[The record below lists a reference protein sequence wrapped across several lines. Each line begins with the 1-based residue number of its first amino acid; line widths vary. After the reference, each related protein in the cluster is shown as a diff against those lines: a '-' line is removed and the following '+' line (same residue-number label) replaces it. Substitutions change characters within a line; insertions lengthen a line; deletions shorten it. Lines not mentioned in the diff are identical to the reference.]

1 MEEVEQKGIC
11 VNSKFMCRNCRTC
24 ESGNEYVCILCSKIE
39 KGTLTQDGIKKEEI
53 YFSNNCNLY
62 NEKESKLVLEKK
74 EDIKQ
79 RRDLDI
85 FISKCLSDGVKQ
97 MIKGSSDR
105 ELTQKKAYYKRDKSY
120 INKHVARTFSLTC
133 SICGLTETIQKRREY
148 IEDVF
153 LDRGWNV
160 DIDNVYCP
168 RCSLKNR
175 KE

>member
-1 MEEVEQKGIC
+1 MKEVEQKGIC

-53 YFSNNCNLY
+53 YFSNNCNLDKQ
-62 NEKESKLVLEKK
+62 KESNIVLENK

-79 RRDLDI
+79 RHDLDSV
-85 FISKCLSDGVKQ
+85 FACLTEMLGVQ
-97 MIKGSSDR
+97 MKEGSIDK
-105 ELTQKKAYYKRDKSY
+105 EQEKADYERDKRY

-160 DIDNVYCP
+160 DIDNVYCS